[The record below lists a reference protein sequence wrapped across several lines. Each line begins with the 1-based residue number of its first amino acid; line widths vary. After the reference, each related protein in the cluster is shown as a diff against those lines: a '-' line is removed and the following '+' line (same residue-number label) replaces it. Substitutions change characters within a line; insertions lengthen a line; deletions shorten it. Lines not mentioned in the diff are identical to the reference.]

1 MVKPKT
7 KTENII
13 MRISQREKAEIK
25 EAAEKMQMSMSDF
38 VLYCVR
44 KEITRMEMLRINT
57 H

>member
-1 MVKPKT
+1 MAKPKT

-13 MRISQREKAEIK
+13 MRTSEREKAEIK
-25 EAAEKMQMSMSDF
+25 EAADKMQMNMSDF

>member
-1 MVKPKT
+1 MAKPKT

-13 MRISQREKAEIK
+13 MRTSEREKAEIK
-25 EAAEKMQMSMSDF
+25 EAAERNQMSMSDF

>member
-1 MVKPKT
+1 MPKPKT

-13 MRISQREKAEIK
+13 MRTSEREKAEIK

-38 VLYCVR
+38 VLFCVR